1 MQHQTDIYFLGGSLK
16 EILFTLSF
24 KKLTKIYLNKVFLL
38 LFLPAIQYNPLK
50 RNENILC
57 IIQQCLKDSTK
68 LPTTH
73 SCIGASLI
81 SQLVKNPPAIQE
93 TPVRIPAPVFL
104 DFPGGSACKES
115 ACNAGDLDS
124 IPGLGRS
131 PQKANGY
138 SL

>member
-1 MQHQTDIYFLGGSLK
+1 MK

-24 KKLTKIYLNKVFLL
+24 KKLTRIYLNKVFLL
-38 LFLPAIQYNPLK
+38 LFLLAIQCNPLK

-57 IIQQCLKDSTK
+57 IIQHCLKDSTK

-73 SCIGASLI
+73 SCIGDSLV
-81 SQLVKNPPAIQE
+81 SQLVKNPPAIQQIL
-93 TPVRIPAPVFL
+93 VRIPAPVFL

-115 ACNAGDLDS
+115 AYNTGDLDS

-131 PQKANGY
+131 PQKGNG
-138 SL
+138 